1 MTDNATL
8 ARSMYDAWNERDFDR
23 QAALW
28 ADEGVITF
36 VGTGQQFRG
45 PDGSRQFSTMWAD
58 AFPDGHITVDRVV
71 ADDPF
76 VVVEFTG
83 QGTHTGTLT
92 TAAGSIPATG
102 RSVTLHLC
110 DVYEFRDGKALSQ
123 HHYLDTGAMMAQLGL
138 TAQQPAATTQQ

>member
-8 ARSMYDAWNERDFDR
+8 ARSMYDAWNKRDFDKG
-23 QAALW
+23 AALW
-28 ADEGVITF
+28 ANEGVITF
-36 VGTGQQFRG
+36 VGPGQQFHG
-45 PDGSRQFSTMWAD
+45 PDGSRQFSRMWAN
-58 AFPDGHITVDRVV
+58 ACPDGRITVDRVV
-71 ADDPF
+71 EDDPF
-76 VVVEFTG
+76 VVVEFTD

-123 HHYLDTGAMMAQLGL
+123 HHYLDTGSMLAQLGV
-138 TAQQPAATTQQ
+138 TAEQPAATTQQ